1 MKKYNLNNIET
12 LEKLFEVWK
21 KANMEDENTGN
32 NFPRNPDNGN
42 EPPYDFKDSFTY
54 DGFLSN
60 ENKADILFIA
70 REPNVSEKGEINE
83 AVTNEYFWMR
93 DVVEKKAANIG
104 RIGRNGTVYY
114 NYLNEIAAN
123 FDTNIEFCAYMNINK
138 RGGYGKCTFDRLN
151 TYFDDYKNFILKEIE
166 LINPKRI
173 VLLGYGKYEYVNKLR
188 GLLKAKEIYQVYH
201 PSCPQKYKTLCC
213 TLKR

>member
-1 MKKYNLNNIET
+1 MKKYNLDNIET
-12 LEKLFEVWK
+12 LEKLFEIWK
-21 KANMEDENTGN
+21 EAHKKDGNFEN
-32 NFPRNPDNGN
+32 NFPRNPDNKN
-42 EPPYDFKDSFTY
+42 EPCCNFKDSFTY
-54 DGFLSN
+54 DGFLS
-60 ENKADILFIA
+60 EKEEADILFIA

-114 NYLNEIAAN
+114 NYLNKIAAK
-123 FDTNIEFCAYMNINK
+123 FDTNIKSCAYMNINK

-151 TYFDDYKNFILKEIE
+151 TYFVDYKDFILKEIE

-173 VLLGYGKYEYVNKLR
+173 VLLGYGKYEYVNELR
-188 GLLKAKEIYQVYH
+188 RRLKAKEIYQVYH
-201 PSCPQKYKTLCC
+201 PSCPQKYNTLCC